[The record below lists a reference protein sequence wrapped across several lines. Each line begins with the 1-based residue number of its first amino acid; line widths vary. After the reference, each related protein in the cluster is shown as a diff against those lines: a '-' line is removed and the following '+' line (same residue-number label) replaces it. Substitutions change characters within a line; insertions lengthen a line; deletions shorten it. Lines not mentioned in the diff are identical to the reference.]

1 MAQDLNK
8 KVLNVAN
15 KISSNMGT
23 TALKYRE
30 KTDCDKSFAVTILG
44 VNQKFTGN
52 VSAEDQTTLITKYSI
67 PATIEEG
74 DPNYY
79 TIKIYGAYYVV
90 IQTAYF
96 MLYDKLMAYL
106 PNGDWSQMYLDYRSG
121 GKGDGEKVDLP
132 VVYHTPYT
140 VDPADEYEVK
150 DGDYWIAVESAQND
164 QFKYFK
170 QRIDGEWI
178 TYCSASHDLNIT
190 IERAIIVQR
199 DDLV

>member
-1 MAQDLNK
+1 MANADPIQAL
-8 KVLNVAN
+8 AN
-15 KISSNMGT
+15 NLVGSMTRI
-23 TALKYRE
+23 AE
-30 KTDCDKSFAVTILG
+30 HKTDKAQYDKSFAVTILG
-44 VNQKFTGN
+44 VNQKFTGS
-52 VSAEDQTTLITKYSI
+52 VPDDDKSTLITKYSI
-67 PATIEEG
+67 PATVEEG
-74 DPNYY
+74 DPTYY
-79 TIKIYGAYYVV
+79 TVKIHGAYYVI
-90 IQTAYF
+90 IQNANF

-106 PNGDWSQMYLDYRSG
+106 PNGDWSRMYLDSQSG

-164 QFKYFK
+164 RFKYFK

-190 IERAIIVQR
+190 IERAIIVRR